1 MPGNEFYVRVGGEMD
16 VSRAVMQTKR
26 CAEQWGFSADLA
38 TMIATAASELAR
50 NIVKYAEQGEI
61 IIRRLD
67 DGAHEGLE
75 IEARDHGPG
84 IEDVDLAMQD
94 NVSNGGTLGLG
105 LPGVRRMM
113 DAFQIE
119 SVPGEGTRVVAVKWL

>member
-1 MPGNEFYVRVGGEMD
+1 MSGNEFYVRVGSEID

-26 CAEQWGFSADLA
+26 CAQRWGFSAELA

-50 NIVKYAEQGEI
+50 NIVKYAKEGEI
-61 IIRRLD
+61 IIRRVD

-75 IEARDHGPG
+75 IEARDRGPG
-84 IEDVDLAMQD
+84 IDDLDLAMQD
-94 NVSNGGTLGLG
+94 HVSDGGTLGLG

-113 DAFQIE
+113 DVFQIQ
-119 SVPGEGTRVVAVKWL
+119 STPGEGTTVVAAKWL